1 MRIWFLRRFPTA
13 LITLLLAVGLATS
26 AVSQARTPDASGA
39 EPPFARSRDGIR
51 ELYIIAFGL
60 FGPES
65 VFASEATKA
74 GQILRARLQPD
85 AQLRVRFN
93 SKRGG
98 NATSAS
104 LAAALRSAGQAMDPA
119 RDILVVLLTSHGSP
133 DGLAVVAGHRTETL
147 SPRALRS
154 MLNASGARYRV
165 VIISACYSGVFA
177 RALADPRTQALRG
190 SRALDEA
197 FCRARDIVTRRERN
211 EGFQPS
217 RPQIAGGSEVLP
229 LLAGPRPEGLTVQAG
244 RRRSLDRV
252 HCPS

>member
-13 LITLLLAVGLATS
+13 LITLLLAVGPATS
-26 AVSQARTPDASGA
+26 LSQARTPDASGA
-39 EPPFARSRDGIR
+39 ERPFARSRDRIR

-119 RDILVVLLTSHGSP
+119 KT
-133 DGLAVVAGHRTETL
+133 
-147 SPRALRS
+147 
-154 MLNASGARYRV
+154 
-165 VIISACYSGVFA
+165 FW
-177 RALADPRTQALRG
+177 
-190 SRALDEA
+190 
-197 FCRARDIVTRRERN
+197 
-211 EGFQPS
+211 
-217 RPQIAGGSEVLP
+217 
-229 LLAGPRPEGLTVQAG
+229 
-244 RRRSLDRV
+244 
-252 HCPS
+252 

>member
-13 LITLLLAVGLATS
+13 LITLLLAVGPATS
-26 AVSQARTPDASGA
+26 ALSQARTPDASGA
-39 EPPFARSRDGIR
+39 ERPFARSRDRIG

-74 GQILRARLQPD
+74 GQILRTRLQPD

-119 RDILVVLLTSHGSP
+119 KDILVVL
-133 DGLAVVAGHRTETL
+133 
-147 SPRALRS
+147 
-154 MLNASGARYRV
+154 
-165 VIISACYSGVFA
+165 F
-177 RALADPRTQALRG
+177 
-190 SRALDEA
+190 
-197 FCRARDIVTRRERN
+197 
-211 EGFQPS
+211 
-217 RPQIAGGSEVLP
+217 
-229 LLAGPRPEGLTVQAG
+229 
-244 RRRSLDRV
+244 
-252 HCPS
+252 